1 LKDFKLKITGGKLKS
16 RLLSFDKNNLI
27 RPTKSYIRELIF
39 NVVKINKKTK
49 CLDLFAG
56 SAILSAE
63 AYSRGASCI
72 DMVEIS
78 PNTCNMI
85 KSEFEKLEIENY
97 KIYNDKVDNYLSINI
112 NRDYDLIFIDPPYKT
127 NMLEDTLFKLQSL
140 EYLSNAEYLYFEQQ
154 KDVNNSR
161 CVNLIN
167 NDFEVVKSLSI
178 GDVSYTIAKKR

>member
-1 LKDFKLKITGGKLKS
+1 MKDFKLKITAGKLKS

-56 SAILSAE
+56 SGILSAE

-72 DMVEIS
+72 DMVELS

-85 KSEFEKLEIENY
+85 KSEFEKLRVSNTKLMTSTKQVNKNKGSVTQNSKPNMIVNENM
-97 KIYNDKVDNYLSINI
+97 S
-112 NRDYDLIFIDPPYKT
+112 
-127 NMLEDTLFKLQSL
+127 
-140 EYLSNAEYLYFEQQ
+140 
-154 KDVNNSR
+154 
-161 CVNLIN
+161 
-167 NDFEVVKSLSI
+167 
-178 GDVSYTIAKKR
+178 

>member
-1 LKDFKLKITGGKLKS
+1 MKDFKLKITAGKLKS
-16 RLLSFDKNNLI
+16 RLLSFDQNNRI

-39 NVVKINKKTK
+39 NIVKINKTTK

-56 SAILSAE
+56 SGILSVE

-72 DMVEIS
+72 DIVEIS
-78 PNTCNMI
+78 TNTCNMI

-97 KIYNDKVDNYLSINI
+97 KIYNDKVDNFLSTNI

-127 NMLEDTLFKLQSL
+127 RMLQDTLIQLQAL
-140 EYLSNAEYLYFEQQ
+140 EYLSNVEYLYFEQQ

-161 CVNLIN
+161 YVNLIN
-167 NDFEVVKSLSI
+167 NDFKVVKNLSI